1 MSDHRDNKAG
11 FQDAYDEAKRLRD
24 EAQNTIDVA
33 ATNRANEAAIK
44 ELEERNKAF
53 YDLEGQMHSETDQ
66 VNNLTNEYN
75 DWINLRNQNA
85 TDDELFDEFDARAT
99 ETLQVLNETQ
109 TKLDATTAKYDVE
122 YALKTQR
129 ESDLQ
134 TQMEQQAFEQR
145 SNDREQWFNDLSRDA
160 ETAQTDLTANQ
171 TEITNTTQAMSDYL
185 AGSTTDDPKEET
197 D

>member
-1 MSDHRDNKAG
+1 
-11 FQDAYDEAKRLRD
+11 
-24 EAQNTIDVA
+24 
-33 ATNRANEAAIK
+33 
-44 ELEERNKAF
+44 
-53 YDLEGQMHSETDQ
+53 MHSETDQ

-160 ETAQTDLTANQ
+160 ETAQTDLTNNG

-185 AGSTTDDPKEET
+185 AGSTVDDPKEET